1 MSQQSK
7 AAGSPGSI
15 AFAGRP
21 FSGSR
26 GREPGAWGRLPLQA
40 PLAGSQSPGLIAFV
54 KRPFLAPRSRLQ
66 RPVIPGAAPGA
77 KDGDAARL
85 PAAARGR
92 GAARTARPERLERR
106 LGPRPPPAAAPRP
119 APAPPRARPSPAS
132 RSPGM
137 ARAPR
142 RCVSELSA
150 ERRRP
155 RSRGAR
161 LRLRRR
167 RRRGA

>member
-1 MSQQSK
+1 MRSPQAPEQGKQGVPSPGP
-7 AAGSPGSI
+7 AAGSPNAS
-15 AFAGRP
+15 AGRP
-21 FSGSR
+21 F
-26 GREPGAWGRLPLQA
+26 PGPWVPGCSEAGAARLCKA
-40 PLAGSQSPGLIAFV
+40 PLPG
-54 KRPFLAPRSRLQ
+54 LQ
-66 RPVIPGAAPGA
+66 RPYSPGAAPGA
-77 KDGDAARL
+77 EDGDAARP

-119 APAPPRARPSPAS
+119 APAPPRARPCPAS

-155 RSRGAR
+155 RSGGAR